1 MAKRLYLTY
10 FLNLLDLLFTFLL
23 FLKFGASV
31 EANPIGVALLQI
43 PTLAVLYKVLG
54 VGLCLWVLYK
64 FRGHRI
70 AQIGSY
76 AVLAVYAGL
85 AVYHAVI
92 VISIGFLVWRSMKTK

>member
-1 MAKRLYLTY
+1 MTKRLLTTYL
-10 FLNLLDLLFTFLL
+10 LSLIDLCLTLYL
-23 FLKFGASV
+23 VSLYGIGI
-31 EANPIGVALLQI
+31 EANPIGVTLLQI

-76 AVLAVYAGL
+76 AVLAIYVGL
-85 AVYHAVI
+85 TIYHA
-92 VISIGFLVWRSMKTK
+92 IGFILLSII

>member
-1 MAKRLYLTY
+1 MTKRLLTTYL
-10 FLNLLDLLFTFLL
+10 LSLLDLCCTLYFVSLY
-23 FLKFGASV
+23 GIGI
-31 EANPIGVALLQI
+31 EANPIGVAFLQI

-76 AVLAVYAGL
+76 AVFAIYAGL

-92 VISIGFLVWRSMKTK
+92 VISIGFLV

>member
-10 FLNLLDLLFTFLL
+10 FLNLLDLCLTLYL
-23 FLKFGASV
+23 INLYGIDI
-31 EANPIGVALLQI
+31 EANPIGVTMLQNPI
-43 PTLAVLYKVLG
+43 IAVLYKVLG

-76 AVLAVYAGL
+76 AVLAVYVGL
-85 AVYHAVI
+85 TVYHV
-92 VISIGFLVWRSMKTK
+92 IGFIILSMV